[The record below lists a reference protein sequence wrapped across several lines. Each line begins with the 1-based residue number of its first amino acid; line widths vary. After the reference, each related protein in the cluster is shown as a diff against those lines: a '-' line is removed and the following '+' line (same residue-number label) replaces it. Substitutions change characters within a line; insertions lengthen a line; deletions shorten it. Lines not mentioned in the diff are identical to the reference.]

1 MRSLTIPLLALA
13 LAFASLL
20 PAGSASAQEAPPA
33 PAPAIPPIVWQLT
46 TFPGVGTGIEP
57 GRYTVQF
64 VPDGTINIRADCNWV
79 LGSWT
84 AANGVLDITVT
95 QTTVAACPED
105 SLEQPY
111 VQGLDEA
118 TTYAIDASMM
128 LTVTGPAG
136 EMRFSPV
143 LPAMA

>member
-1 MRSLTIPLLALA
+1 MRTLTIPLLALLPA
-13 LAFASLL
+13 LSSLL
-20 PAGSASAQEAPPA
+20 STGSASAQETP

-46 TFPGVGTGIEP
+46 TFPGVSAGIEP

-64 VPDGTINIRADCNWV
+64 VPDGTVNIRADCNWV
-79 LGSWT
+79 LGVWSGGD
-84 AANGVLDITVT
+84 GVLDITAT
-95 QTTVAACPED
+95 RTTVAACPED
-105 SLEQPY
+105 SLEQSF
-111 VQGLDEA
+111 VQALDEA

-128 LTVTGPAG
+128 LIVTGPAG